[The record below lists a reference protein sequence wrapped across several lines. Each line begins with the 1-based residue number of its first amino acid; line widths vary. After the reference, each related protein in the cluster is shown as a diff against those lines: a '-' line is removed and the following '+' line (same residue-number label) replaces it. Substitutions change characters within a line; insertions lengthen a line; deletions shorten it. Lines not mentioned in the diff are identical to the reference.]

1 MTLDVQSEVKAGR
14 LNQFVWVRVLGLMVK
29 RPVLTDEV
37 KSILRKHGL
46 HQPHRASATAFVH
59 PDGLKTCAR
68 CARNCRA
75 FECTANASDD
85 GAGSSSS

>member
-37 KSILRKHGL
+37 KSIACTSH
-46 HQPHRASATAFVH
+46 TAL
-59 PDGLKTCAR
+59 PRPPLYTR
-68 CARNCRA
+68 
-75 FECTANASDD
+75 TA
-85 GAGSSSS
+85 